1 MDKTELKNK
10 LEEVKNLIIT
20 NSKDSHWAK
29 NAIDE
34 LLSLKGQLDHEP
46 TIMHLPIKNI
56 EKSLSSDTFEMHVM
70 KDGTAVYHVYGGLT
84 ITAAPNL
91 QSLNGTITE
100 YVNSQEYVTTMNEED
115 KEAFDLDLSAF
126 GYIMSLPML
135 AFSDPEFKYNIA
147 STIVQYL
154 REKSEDLL
162 AQELKEETIED
173 AQDNQRFKDATL
185 ALEELNE
192 EIKKASI

>member
-34 LLSLKGQLDHEP
+34 LLSLKGQFDHEP
-46 TIMHLPIKNI
+46 TIVHLPIKNI
-56 EKSLSSDTFEMHVM
+56 EKSLTSDTFEMHVM

-162 AQELKEETIED
+162 AQELKEETVED